1 MRRKWSIGVALWVG
15 SLCSCEAL
23 YGGYSIGNSNNCV
36 VNTALCTAPDQ
47 ACNPLTRDCEP
58 AILVESAD
66 PPAAS
71 TEGGD
76 LLTLSGQR
84 FSADLRVRIGGLD
97 AGAVTLI
104 SDHSLS
110 VVVPARAD
118 ARGPMAIEVSH
129 PAGQTV
135 RKDGLFRYY
144 EPTRFGSASPVMLSF
159 TPKYVRSIDCNRDGR
174 TDLVMTDGFGSSVY
188 ALLAQADGSLS
199 APIGSTLAS
208 RAFGL
213 ALGDV
218 NGDGIPDLAV
228 SQTGPM
234 STIEVALGT
243 GTGTF
248 VSSTSVTTQNT
259 VGALA
264 LGDVN
269 ADGKADLAVSDDT
282 KLRVWI
288 GQGNGLFAAS
298 SQDTP
303 LAYQA
308 FASGGHMLMRDLNG
322 DAALDIITTNGI
334 DLNFPILFGD
344 GKGAFSDVTSQI
356 FPFGPSAISVAD
368 ADADGLP
375 DILVALNGNNPSA
388 SLMLQ
393 GPSRSFRPPILLS
406 GSRNPHTVD
415 LQDLNGDGV
424 VDVLIFSAIA
434 GSNSLAILHA
444 ISPARYSA
452 PKIYALPPFP
462 AAAVP
467 LQLDADSRPELFVV
481 HRGAGGSGNFYSVL
495 PNVTP

>member
-1 MRRKWSIGVALWVG
+1 MRRKSFFGAAVLAG

-36 VNTALCTAPDQ
+36 VNPMLCTAPDQ

-58 AILVESAD
+58 AILVDTAD

-76 LLTLSGQR
+76 VLTLSGQR

-104 SDHSLS
+104 SDRSLS
-110 VVVPARAD
+110 VVVPASVD
-118 ARGPMAIEVSH
+118 ARGSVAIEVSH

-135 RKDGLFRYY
+135 RKEGLFRYF
-144 EPTRFGSASPVMLSF
+144 EPTRFGTAPPVMLSF
-159 TPKYVRSIDCNRDGR
+159 TPKYVRSVDCNRDGR
-174 TDLVMTDGFGSSVY
+174 ADLVMTDGFGSSVY

-199 APIGSTLAS
+199 APLESTLAA

-243 GTGTF
+243 GTGRF
-248 VSSTSVTTQNT
+248 VSSTSVITQNT

-264 LGDVN
+264 LGDVDS
-269 ADGKADLAVSDDT
+269 DGKADLTVSDDT

-298 SQDTP
+298 SKDTP
-303 LAYQA
+303 LAYQG
-308 FASGGHMLMRDLNG
+308 FASGAHMLLRDLDG
-322 DAALDIITTNGI
+322 DSALDIITTNGS

-344 GKGAFSDVTSQI
+344 GKGTFSDVTSQI
-356 FPFGPSAISVAD
+356 FSFAAGAISVAD

-375 DILVALNGNNPSA
+375 DILVGLNGNNPSA
-388 SLMLQ
+388 ALMLQ
-393 GPSRSFRPPILLS
+393 GPGRSFRPPMPLS
-406 GSRNPHTVD
+406 GSRNPNSAE
-415 LQDLNGDGV
+415 LQDLNGDGT
-424 VDVLIFSAIA
+424 VDVLIFSAVA
-434 GSNSLAILHA
+434 GSNALAILHA
-444 ISPARYSA
+444 ISPARYVA

-462 AAAVP
+462 SSAVP
-467 LQLDADSRPELFVV
+467 LQLDGDSKLELFVV